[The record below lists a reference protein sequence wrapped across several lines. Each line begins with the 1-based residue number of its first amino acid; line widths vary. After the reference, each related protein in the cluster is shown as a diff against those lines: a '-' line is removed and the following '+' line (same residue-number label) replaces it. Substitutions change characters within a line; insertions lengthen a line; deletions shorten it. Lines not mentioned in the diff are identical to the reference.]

1 MSSETDAVQRGGRGR
16 HATRACCGAELSEPC
31 RRFDTKS
38 ISSADQ
44 TSAASLLMQANHT
57 NLQNMYANKADGQPS
72 IDSPH
77 PIDQRCPMSQTSDFI
92 AKLVRGANQLD
103 RLDAYQKRRLLERA
117 VTTIREM
124 RAAIGMPNGPGR
136 DVVLD
141 LHTTALSIEQGWRT
155 DDQVRNAFLTA
166 AGMLRDLHI
175 VLDSKT
181 SIRIV
186 VPLTT

>member
-1 MSSETDAVQRGGRGR
+1 MLSKISDAMALCAPR
-16 HATRACCGAELSEPC
+16 S
-31 RRFDTKS
+31 RRSGSKVS
-38 ISSADQ
+38 YL
-44 TSAASLLMQANHT
+44 LLMQANHT

-77 PIDQRCPMSQTSDFI
+77 RIDQRCPMSQTSDFI